1 MVRTVL
7 RDLVRALEGRQ
18 RVYRDH
24 VRIALKQSNLEEI
37 WIFTPFEDR
46 FWGPKLANFRSIIFP
61 SLADD
66 PFYLTKVFDKSCAH
80 AQKVQN
86 SVWCL

>member
-1 MVRTVL
+1 MVCTVL

-18 RVYRDH
+18 HVYRDH
-24 VRIALKQSNLEEI
+24 
-37 WIFTPFEDR
+37 
-46 FWGPKLANFRSIIFP
+46 WGSKLANFRSIIFP

-66 PFYLTKVFDKSCAH
+66 PCYLTKVFDKSCAH

-86 SVWCL
+86 SGWCL